1 MAGDGATT
9 GENTVSIDY
18 STYVGPYVVCAVN
31 LWGVS
36 RSRRSCP
43 NPTCKNHGAYMPAGF
58 CPTCGTAVSDVRFS
72 EQEFAVD
79 DDDLREQ
86 IDERLVTAHGGAYAE
101 WTHTNS
107 AHLWKP
113 NVAWAS
119 LRDPHLDRT
128 DFNLQDITAD
138 LVQAELAQ
146 FESFF
151 APELAQLRTAYG
163 EAAVSVRWGVI
174 QDYS

>member
-1 MAGDGATT
+1 M
-9 GENTVSIDY
+9 SISY
-18 STYVGPYVVCAVN
+18 STYVGPYVRCVAQ
-31 LWGVS
+31 L
-36 RSRRSCP
+36 RETTEDRRSCP
-43 NPTCKNHGAYMPAGF
+43 TPRCRNHGVYMPAGW
-58 CPTCGTAVSDVRFS
+58 CSACGSAIGVVQVPALVFT
-72 EQEFAVD
+72 VD

-86 IDERLVTAHGGAYAE
+86 IDERLVTAHGDAYAD
-101 WTHTNS
+101 WARTNS
-107 AHLWKP
+107 AHLWEP

-119 LRDPHLDRT
+119 LRDPHLDRA

-138 LVQAELAQ
+138 LVRAELAQ

-151 APELAQLRTAYG
+151 AAELTLLRTAYG